1 MRYLRQIWDD
11 ITQGENIDLYFAF
24 PLAIGLAIL
33 NIVGVVPSQ
42 LIEPIT
48 LLVLGTIT
56 VSLLV
61 NRNAVKKL
69 SREIHKSTDD
79 VFRRDFPPDF
89 ESDVE
94 MAKAV
99 FLIGVTLTDFV
110 RRNYF
115 TLQKKMGSGHSVK
128 VMIVDPD
135 SKAIELA
142 EERNI
147 RPTDIDQARS
157 EAKATIK
164 QLCHLRE
171 EASKL
176 GGKLEVRTIQHPLSY
191 AAFGVN
197 LGNSSGTI
205 YISHFAFKMEPGS
218 EPKMVLRV
226 KDGHWFDFYK
236 NEIFNM
242 WESGVE
248 WEYETN

>member
-1 MRYLRQIWDD
+1 M
-11 ITQGENIDLYFAF
+11 
-24 PLAIGLAIL
+24 
-33 NIVGVVPSQ
+33 S
-42 LIEPIT
+42 
-48 LLVLGTIT
+48 
-56 VSLLV
+56 
-61 NRNAVKKL
+61 
-69 SREIHKSTDD
+69 
-79 VFRRDFPPDF
+79 
-89 ESDVE
+89 
-94 MAKAV
+94 
-99 FLIGVTLTDFV
+99 
-110 RRNYF
+110 
-115 TLQKKMGSGHSVK
+115 SGHSVK

-171 EASKL
+171 EAGKL
-176 GGKLEVRTIQHPLSY
+176 AGKLEVRTIQHPLSY